1 MVSCQGIKQEKSG
14 KNTRTQHCWDISIAI
29 SKCFPTLPIC
39 CLWLSQKIPVCSYC
53 SPSMCKCEQ
62 RHQNSQNERCGSIE
76 KCVRYAYVVGS
87 GVKCW
92 GWVGGRYGGV
102 GVTKLHRVYS
112 SLKMHEWVVTQNV
125 FRENWGVN
133 CVKHKAPIF
142 KHDSK
147 TKKIWKLPRAAASMW
162 AWHMCSYCEERRKD
176 WIWCYIYLYVVKIDG
191 GIYFSLIQILRPL
204 LMLLYIKVFL

>member
-1 MVSCQGIKQEKSG
+1 MARIQERK
-14 KNTRTQHCWDISIAI
+14 HCWDISIAI

-102 GVTKLHRVYS
+102 GMTKLHRVYS

-125 FRENWGVN
+125 FRENWGVS

-147 TKKIWKLPRAAASMW
+147 TKKIWKLSPLPEPGTSVEHLVVNWRFLTRFLS
-162 AWHMCSYCEERRKD
+162 CQFST
-176 WIWCYIYLYVVKIDG
+176 LYH
-191 GIYFSLIQILRPL
+191 R
-204 LMLLYIKVFL
+204 